1 MTKLTDRRTFAA
13 ASAVLTASAA
23 ASAAPSNQVRL
34 GIIGTGNRGQ
44 QLITAFKPHADCKIV
59 AACDLSEQY
68 RNKAQEM
75 LGSDLEVCDD
85 FRRLIDRK
93 DLDAIIV
100 ATPDHWHAVM
110 TIMACK
116 AGKDVYVEKPL
127 AATIKEGRAM
137 VDAARKKNRVV
148 QVGLHRRSTIA
159 YTKIAEVLRAGTIG
173 KITVARAY
181 RLSNMFPSGIGKDTD
196 SPPPAGFNWDMW
208 LGPRRK
214 RPFNPTI
221 APYKFRWWHEYS
233 SQMGNW
239 GVHYFDA
246 IRWAMNVEAPT
257 SVVAIGGKYA
267 VDDNRDIPDTAEV
280 IFELPTGGLLVFG
293 QYEASGNPALKW
305 GEVEFRGTQGTMY
318 TNENGYEIIPETGG
332 QFQDR
337 KPRMKPSKYS
347 SKEKN
352 AEATEAHARNF
363 LDCVKSRQTP
373 HADVEVGHRSTIFA
387 HLANISLATRSRL
400 DWDWK
405 KEVVT
410 NNDEANK
417 MLHYEYRKPWTL
429 EG

>member
-1 MTKLTDRRTFAA
+1 MTKPIDRRTFAA
-13 ASAVLTASAA
+13 ASAVLTASAS
-23 ASAAPSNQVRL
+23 ASAFPSNQVRL

-44 QLITAFKPHADCKIV
+44 QLITAFKPHADARFV
-59 AACDLSEQY
+59 AACDLSKQY
-68 RNKAQEM
+68 RDKAREM
-75 LGSDLEVCDD
+75 LGSELEVCDD
-85 FRRLIDRK
+85 FRKLVDRK

-137 VDAARKKNRVV
+137 VDAARKNNRVV
-148 QVGLHRRSTIA
+148 QVGLHRRSTTA

-173 KITVARAY
+173 KITVSRAY
-181 RLSNMFPSGIGKDTD
+181 RLSNMYPSGIGKDPD
-196 SPPPAGFNWDMW
+196 APPPAGFNWDLW
-208 LGPRRK
+208 LGPRRE

-246 IRWAMNVEAPT
+246 IRWALGVEAPT

-280 IFELPTGGLLVFG
+280 VFELPTGGLLVFG
-293 QYEASGNPALKW
+293 QYEANGNPALKW

-337 KPRMKPSKYS
+337 KPRMKPSRYS

-373 HADVEVGHRSTIFA
+373 HADVEIGHRSTIFA

-400 DWDWK
+400 DWDAD
-405 KEVVT
+405 KERVT
-410 NNDEANK
+410 NNEEANK
-417 MLHYEYRKPWTL
+417 LLHYEYRKPWTL